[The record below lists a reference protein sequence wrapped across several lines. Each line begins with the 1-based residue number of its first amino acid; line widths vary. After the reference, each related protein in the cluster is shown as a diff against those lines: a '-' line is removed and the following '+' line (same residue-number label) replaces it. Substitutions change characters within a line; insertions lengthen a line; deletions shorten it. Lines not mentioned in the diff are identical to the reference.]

1 MVVRVIVCNL
11 VYNILAINRD
21 SLERKEKKGLERM
34 VADTYNVIIWLKRNL
49 RIFRRVSAI
58 ISEVTKTYRE
68 ESKMKV
74 GA

>member
-58 ISEVTKTYRE
+58 ISEVTKTCRE

>member
-58 ISEVTKTYRE
+58 ISEVTKTCRE
-68 ESKMKV
+68 ELKMKV

>member
-21 SLERKEKKGLERM
+21 LLERKEKKGLERM